1 MQLLI
6 KFTLLIAFFFFLISM
21 SRPVGSGGEQGPL
34 VRGDQPAQQD
44 RGPIWP
50 ER

>member
-21 SRPVGSGGEQGPL
+21 SRPVGSGDEQGPL
-34 VRGDQPAQQD
+34 SRGDQPAQAQGD
-44 RGPIWP
+44 PGWP
-50 ER
+50 GR